1 MNDTDLEVE
10 YSPALIEEPVII
22 EVEKEQHDNDLMN
35 LFIAF
40 PAVCLSICLGLSIL
54 VSFGFVVG
62 SFLYVI
68 DCTTYRITL
77 CRR

>member
-1 MNDTDLEVE
+1 MNDTDLEVL
-10 YSPALIEEPVII
+10 STPALIEEPVII
-22 EVEKEQHDNDLMN
+22 EVEKEQHNNDLMN

-40 PAVCLSICLGLSIL
+40 PAFCLSICLGLSIF

-62 SFLYVI
+62 SFLYVL